1 MFAII
6 VLIVV
11 GLIAALLVYASTRPD
26 RFSVQRKISIDASPE
41 KVFPLI
47 NDFQQWGYWSPWATR
62 DPSMSQ
68 SSSGP
73 ARGEGAI
80 YSWSGNNKVG
90 SGRMEIIESVPSSLI
105 RIQLDFTR
113 PFEAHNISEFALAA
127 EGEAT
132 AVTWT
137 MSGPANFITKLM
149 GLFVSMDRMVGKD
162 FERGL
167 SSLKSAVMR

>member
-11 GLIAALLVYASTRPD
+11 GPIAALLVYASTRPD

-47 NDFQQWGYWSPWATR
+47 NDFQQWGYWSPWATL

-68 SSSGP
+68 SFSGP
-73 ARGEGAI
+73 ARGEGVI
-80 YSWSGNNKVG
+80 YAWSGNNKVG
-90 SGRMEIIESVPSSLI
+90 SGRMKIIESVPPLLI

-149 GLFVSMDRMVGKD
+149 GVFVSMDRMVGRD

>member
-1 MFAII
+1 MGITI
-6 VLIVV
+6 LLIVA

-68 SSSGP
+68 SFSGP

-90 SGRMEIIESVPSSLI
+90 DHGLNVFVRGRRFFVE
-105 RIQLDFTR
+105 Q
-113 PFEAHNISEFALAA
+113 ISIFADHATTQRRLREFAYTETFAHPLPCIAARPLATRTVSQRP
-127 EGEAT
+127 G
-132 AVTWT
+132 VTF
-137 MSGPANFITKLM
+137 AITDW
-149 GLFVSMDRMVGKD
+149 FQEVTQC
-162 FERGL
+162 
-167 SSLKSAVMR
+167 AA

>member
-1 MFAII
+1 
-6 VLIVV
+6 
-11 GLIAALLVYASTRPD
+11 
-26 RFSVQRKISIDASPE
+26 
-41 KVFPLI
+41 
-47 NDFQQWGYWSPWATR
+47 
-62 DPSMSQ
+62 
-68 SSSGP
+68 
-73 ARGEGAI
+73 
-80 YSWSGNNKVG
+80 
-90 SGRMEIIESVPSSLI
+90 MEIIESVPSSLI

-113 PFEAHNISEFALAA
+113 PFKAHNVSEFALAA